1 MSLRLE
7 LTMDGLGPEEFASLR
22 ETLADPAPLHAQIA
36 GDAER
41 FVKTIGPKIA
51 SRQHR
56 TAWSLGATPTNH
68 LADAYQAV
76 EGQSS
81 ASAAV
86 LVVPRNSRLRAAF
99 GPYTLTPKS
108 SKYLTIPTAP
118 ETYGRRAREF
128 DDLFPV
134 RVGPRKTLVLARDT
148 GSGLQTMYLL
158 TDRADIPE
166 DKTLLPFE
174 ELAEAARDSAEEFI
188 DTAIE
193 ASLSS

>member
-1 MSLRLE
+1 MSLRID
-7 LTMDGLGPEEFASLR
+7 LTMDGLAPEELATLQA
-22 ETLADPAPLHAQIA
+22 TLADPAPLHAQIA

-41 FVKTIGPKIA
+41 FVKTIGPRIA
-51 SRQHR
+51 AGQHR
-56 TAWSLGATPTNH
+56 TAQALGANPTGH

-76 EGQSS
+76 EGVSD
-81 ASAAV
+81 ATAAT
-86 LVVPRNSRLRAAF
+86 LLVPRASRLRAAF
-99 GPYTLTPKS
+99 GPYTLKPKS
-108 SKYLTIPTAP
+108 SQYLTIPTAR

-158 TDRADIPE
+158 TKEANIPE
-166 DKTLLPFE
+166 DKTLLPFD
-174 ELAEAARDSAEEFI
+174 ELAEAARDSAEEYI

-193 ASLSS
+193 SALPS

>member
-1 MSLRLE
+1 MSLRIELKLE
-7 LTMDGLGPEEFASLR
+7 GLGPEEFATLR

-68 LADAYQAV
+68 LAEAYQAV

-81 ASAAV
+81 AAAAV
-86 LVVPRNSRLRAAF
+86 LVAPRNSRLRAAF
-99 GPYTLTPKS
+99 GAYTIKPQR
-108 SKYLTIPTAP
+108 SKYLTLPVNRDA
-118 ETYGRRAREF
+118 YGRRAGEF
-128 DDLFPV
+128 EDLFPV
-134 RVGPRKTLVLARDT
+134 RVGPKKTLVLARDT
-148 GSGLQTMYLL
+148 GSGIETMYLL
-158 TDRADIPE
+158 AKQATIPE

-174 ELAEAARDSAEEFI
+174 ELAEAARDSAEEYI
-188 DTAIE
+188 DAAVE
-193 ASLSS
+193 RSLAP